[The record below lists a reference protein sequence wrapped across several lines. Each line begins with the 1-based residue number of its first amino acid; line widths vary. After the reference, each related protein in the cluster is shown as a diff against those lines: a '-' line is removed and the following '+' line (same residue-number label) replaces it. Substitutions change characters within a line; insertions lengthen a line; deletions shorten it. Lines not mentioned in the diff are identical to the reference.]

1 MPAGFKVFSKAAALA
16 FIISTLSTSA
26 LADVLMLKNGDRL
39 TGSVISKR
47 GNTLTFNTAY
57 AGELKIDWDEVAKL
71 DTDQPI
77 DVMLKDDSHLTL
89 ALKTEQQPASQDMPA
104 LAEIAYINPNPEES
118 GRGYRVLGKANFAFT
133 QSEGNSS
140 SDQLHADAEI
150 TVLARDYRYTL
161 GAEYDQA
168 SIEQIKADDSRR
180 GYGSFDNFFD
190 KQQFLFVH
198 GQLQRDRFRDI
209 DLRTV
214 VGGGYGYQF
223 YDTETTRFSLKGG
236 LDMVDIDRYDSASER
251 FAALGWHVDFLH
263 KLAGS
268 DIELFHVQDGYRG
281 LSQQASVLIQTR
293 TGFRFPLN
301 SGLYAMTQVN
311 LDWESDPAPGRRQTD
326 TKLLIGLGYAYD

>member
-1 MPAGFKVFSKAAALA
+1 MHAGFKLFSKAAALA
-16 FIISTLSTSA
+16 FTIAALNASA
-26 LADVLMLKNGDRL
+26 LADQLHLKNGDRL

-57 AGELKIDWDEVAKL
+57 AGELKIDWDEVAQL
-71 DTDQPI
+71 DTDKPV
-77 DVMLKDDSHLTL
+77 DVMLKDDSHRQLS
-89 ALKTEQQPASQDMPA
+89 LKTQTRPASPDMPA
-104 LAEIAYINPNPEES
+104 LADIAYINPNPEES

-140 SDQLHADAEI
+140 SDQLHADAEV
-150 TVLARDYRYTL
+150 TVLARDYRYTI
-161 GAEYDQA
+161 GGEVDRA
-168 SIEQIKADDSRR
+168 SIEGTKADDSRR
-180 GYGSFDNFFD
+180 AYGSYDSFFD

-198 GQLQRDRFRDI
+198 GQLQRDPFRDI

-214 VGGGYGYQF
+214 VGAGYGYQF

-236 LDMVDIDRYDSASER
+236 LDRVKLDRYEATTEDFS
-251 FAALGWHVDFLH
+251 ALGWHADFSH
-263 KLAGS
+263 KLANS

-281 LSQQASVLIQTR
+281 LDKQASVLIQTR

>member
-1 MPAGFKVFSKAAALA
+1 MPAGFKLFSKGAALA
-16 FIISTLSTSA
+16 FTIAAISAPT
-26 LADVLMLKNGDRL
+26 LADQLHLKNGDRL
-39 TGSVISKR
+39 SGTVVSKR

-57 AGELKIDWDEVAKL
+57 AGELKIDWDEVAQL
-71 DTDQPI
+71 DTDEKV
-77 DVMLKDDSHLTL
+77 DVMLKDDSHRTL
-89 ALKTEQQPASQDMPA
+89 KLRTRPHPELDAMPA
-104 LAEIAYINPNPEES
+104 LAEIVYINPNPEES

-161 GAEYDQA
+161 GGEFDQA

-180 GYGSFDNFFD
+180 MYGSYDSFFS
-190 KQQFLFVH
+190 KQEFLFMH

-223 YDTETTRFSLKGG
+223 HDTETTRFSLKGG
-236 LDMVDIDRYDSASER
+236 LDMVDVDRYESASER
-251 FAALGWHVDFLH
+251 FAALGWHVDFMH
-263 KLAGS
+263 RLANS

-281 LSQQASVLIQTR
+281 LSRQASVLIQTR
-293 TGFRFPLN
+293 TGMRFPLS
-301 SGLYAMTQVN
+301 SGFYAMTQLN